1 MVTGNT
7 ETGITVTY
15 QDGDNTLDFALAADS
30 VSGSNIA
37 DDAIG
42 SEHIADDA
50 VGMAAIANEAVNE
63 ARMLISNAGSNG
75 QYLQKQSGNSG
86 GLTWASVDL
95 SSYMPLTGGT
105 ITGAVT
111 LDNGT
116 NAGKDITWDEAN
128 DRVVFEDSVELRFGT
143 SSDLRIYHNGSNS
156 YILHNG
162 AGNLNIL
169 TNASGEDLYL
179 KGFDDVRIQVED
191 GEDGIKVI
199 GGGACEIYHANTKTF
214 ETLSTGVRAQGGIC
228 FGSDTAET
236 NHLDDYEEGTWAVQL
251 TGSTSGTAT
260 GGSTGTGFDTEDG
273 VYTKI
278 GNLVMWTMYCEN
290 VHDTGVSGDLQFSL
304 PFTAGNGEG
313 SVAALRTLGGYA
325 GTGVDTTTNTNT
337 HINSEIRGGDAF
349 CTIVETID
357 NTSLDYLNTSNVDND
372 ANDIYLS
379 GFFYTT

>member
-1 MVTGNT
+1 VDGDFDGTLEADAITVDGTALDEYIADTVGGMVTGNT

-15 QDGDNTLDFALAADS
+15 QDADNTLDFALAADS

-50 VGMAAIANEAVNE
+50 VGMAALANESVNE

-95 SSYMPLTGGT
+95 SPYMPLTGGT
-105 ITGAVT
+105 ITGDVI

-116 NAGKDITWDEAN
+116 NAGKDITWDESEN
-128 DRVVFEDSVELRFGT
+128 RVILDDDVELRIG
-143 SSDLRIYHNGSNS
+143 SGSDVRMYHNGSNS
-156 YILHNG
+156 YITHNG
-162 AGNLNIL
+162 DGNFYIG
-169 TNASGEDLYL
+169 TGASGEDLFL
-179 KGFDDVRIQVED
+179 SGFDDVNIRVED

-199 GGGACEIYHANTKTF
+199 GGGACEIYHANTKKF

-251 TGSTSGTAT
+251 TGATSGTAT

-278 GNLVMWTMYCEN
+278 GNLV
-290 VHDTGVSGDLQFSL
+290 
-304 PFTAGNGEG
+304 
-313 SVAALRTLGGYA
+313 
-325 GTGVDTTTNTNT
+325 
-337 HINSEIRGGDAF
+337 
-349 CTIVETID
+349 
-357 NTSLDYLNTSNVDND
+357 
-372 ANDIYLS
+372 
-379 GFFYTT
+379 